1 MNIYE
6 KIYRCDLPR
15 SDVAY
20 DVRGGRMIALKTRGK
35 GREKKK
41 NKKNKKK
48 EKKEEVM
55 IL

>member
-6 KIYRCDLPR
+6 DVYRCDLPR

-20 DVRGGRMIALKTRGK
+20 DVRGGRMMALKTRGK
-35 GREKKK
+35 GREKNNK
-41 NKKNKKK
+41 KKNKKK

>member
-1 MNIYE
+1 MNICE
-6 KIYRCDLPR
+6 NVYRCDLPR

-41 NKKNKKK
+41 NKKK